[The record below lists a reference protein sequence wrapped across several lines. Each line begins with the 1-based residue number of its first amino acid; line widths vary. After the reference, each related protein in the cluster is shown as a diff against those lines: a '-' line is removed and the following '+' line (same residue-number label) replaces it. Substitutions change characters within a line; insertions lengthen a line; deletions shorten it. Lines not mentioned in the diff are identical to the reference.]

1 MKIPTKLICSNQV
14 SNNRT
19 GQTARCSNRRS
30 KRLVGKGS
38 LVAGGLGLA
47 IALTA
52 CGGSPTTEATTN
64 SPTEPVESTTEIEAP
79 ATSDAPAAATP
90 TYAEGGVAISGA
102 DPVAYFTEEAYVPGS
117 ADYTYDW
124 NGTTWQFA
132 SEENRDLFAA
142 APEQY
147 APEYGGFCA
156 WAVAAKETLV
166 PTDPNAWSV
175 VDGKLYL
182 NANQRVQNTWE
193 EDIAG
198 FIARANSIWPGLSQS

>member
-1 MKIPTKLICSNQV
+1 MKILTKIICSDKCSDKV
-14 SNNRT
+14 SNAPV
-19 GQTARCSNRRS
+19 GLTAKRP
-30 KRLVGKGS
+30 KRLVSRGA
-38 LVAGGLGLA
+38 LVASTLGLA

-52 CGGSPTTEATTN
+52 CGGSATSS
-64 SPTEPVESTTEIEAP
+64 SPTAPVDSATATEAP
-79 ATSDAPAAATP
+79 ATSEATTADTQ
-90 TYAEGGVAISGA
+90 TYIEDGVAISGA

-124 NGTTWQFA
+124 NGATWQFA

-142 APEQY
+142 NPEQY

-156 WAVAAKETLV
+156 WAVAAKESLV

-182 NANQRVQNTWE
+182 NANQRVQSTWE

-198 FIARANSIWPGLSQS
+198 FIAKANNIWPGLSQS